1 MKREHTSQ
9 PEESRP
15 REIRASSSNA
25 QDEKRAIAHDSRADL
40 EGQLGPDELPDGT
53 EVMLNREAKLH
64 RG

>member
-9 PEESRP
+9 PEEYRP

-25 QDEKRAIAHDSRADL
+25 QDEERAIAHDSRDDL

-53 EVMLNREAKLH
+53 EVMMNREAKLH